1 MGVKVV
7 SGLELENV
15 QSVSKDFDVQ
25 WESIRSIWK
34 ELEDSSAAAP
44 APAPGPR
51 PGFGAPGP
59 HVRVRRVRSVLTD
72 CRAREQGFS

>member
-1 MGVKVV
+1 MP
-7 SGLELENV
+7 SGILFEAFGRNL
-15 QSVSKDFDVQ
+15 KTP
-25 WESIRSIWK
+25 
-34 ELEDSSAAAP
+34 AP
-44 APAPGPR
+44 APVPGPR